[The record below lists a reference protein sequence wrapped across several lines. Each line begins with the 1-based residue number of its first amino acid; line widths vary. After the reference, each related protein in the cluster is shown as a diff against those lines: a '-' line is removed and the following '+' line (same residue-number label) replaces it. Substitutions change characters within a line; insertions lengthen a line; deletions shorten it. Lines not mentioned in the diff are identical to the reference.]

1 MLTLYQN
8 SMAIVWHFGKPT
20 LFVIMM
26 VNPKWSEIINA
37 LLSGMTAQDNPA
49 LVTTVFTLKKKA
61 LLTDL
66 KTQFSIYQGIS

>member
-8 SMAIVWHFGKPT
+8 FIVIIWHFGKPT

-37 LLSGMTAQDNPA
+37 LPSGITAQNNSA
-49 LVTTVFTLKKKA
+49 LIATVFILKKKT
-61 LLTDL
+61 LLADL
-66 KTQFSIYQGIS
+66 KT